1 MCVFIQIIASSQIMR
16 IFVYNEREELFAA
29 MLALFSIVYIR
40 KSFDMFRLCR
50 KQKKYEW
57 EEHDWKYDE
66 KKLRKLRKTLFLFH
80 FSH

>member
-50 KQKKYEW
+50 KQKKI
-57 EEHDWKYDE
+57 
-66 KKLRKLRKTLFLFH
+66 
-80 FSH
+80 

>member
-57 EEHDWKYDE
+57 EEHSLKYDE
-66 KKLRKLRKTLFLFH
+66 KKLIKLRKTLFLFH
-80 FSH
+80 FSR